1 MSGAVSFVLGLLGFG
16 AAGGISAGQ
25 NAAENKRIARSPST
39 SVWDTDAATLAM
51 RQRVRKE
58 YYSIHDG
65 CPNCLGKFRWEYPSG
80 PYMHSKERNWFKAHL
95 DAQGIPYD
103 NEILDE
109 VCHINFDKNQI
120 ALMYSAGKRRR
131 WF

>member
-1 MSGAVSFVLGLLGFG
+1 
-16 AAGGISAGQ
+16 
-25 NAAENKRIARSPST
+25 
-39 SVWDTDAATLAM
+39 M

-109 VCHINFDKNQI
+109 VCHINGDKAGI
-120 ALMYSAGKRRR
+120 ELMYSAGKRRR

>member
-1 MSGAVSFVLGLLGFG
+1 MSRKCDHDWFDHYMMYNMMSNGGGKGSGEAFWLLI
-16 AAGGISAGQ
+16 AGGIG
-25 NAAENKRIARSPST
+25 
-39 SVWDTDAATLAM
+39 L
-51 RQRVRKE
+51 
-58 YYSIHDG
+58 
-65 CPNCLGKFRWEYPSG
+65 YPSG

-109 VCHINFDKNQI
+109 VCHINGDKAGI
-120 ALMYSAGKRRR
+120 ELMYSAGKRRR